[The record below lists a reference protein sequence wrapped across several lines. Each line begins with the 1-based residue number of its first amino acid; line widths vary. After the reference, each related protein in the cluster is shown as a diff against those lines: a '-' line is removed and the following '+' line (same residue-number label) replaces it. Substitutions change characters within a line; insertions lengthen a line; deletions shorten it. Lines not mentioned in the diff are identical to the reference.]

1 MLRNNSSITR
11 RALFGAF
18 FAIILLLPLTVF
30 SQSLIIVRPRRG
42 HVVVYRQPYVTY
54 QRPYYTSSYY
64 SDPDY
69 GYGYPFYTQ
78 PYYGTSNYWHSYSQP
93 YYVNPYAYS
102 VYPTYRYGYTTY
114 RPRYRRSHM
123 RFGIW
128 LR

>member
-11 RALFGAF
+11 RMLFGAF
-18 FAIILLLPLTVF
+18 FAIILFLPLTVF
-30 SQSLIIVRPRRG
+30 SQSLIVVRPRRR

-54 QRPYYTSSYY
+54 QRPYYTNSYY
-64 SDPDY
+64 SDPYYSY
-69 GYGYPFYTQ
+69 GYAQ
-78 PYYGTSNYWHSYSQP
+78 PYYTQP

-102 VYPTYRYGYTTY
+102 VYPTYSYGYTAN
-114 RPRYRRSHM
+114 RPRFRRSHM

>member
-11 RALFGAF
+11 RMLFGAF

-30 SQSLIIVRPRRG
+30 SQSLIVVRPRRR

-54 QRPYYTSSYY
+54 QQPYYTSSYY
-64 SDPDY
+64 SNPYYNY
-69 GYGYPFYTQ
+69 GYTQ
-78 PYYGTSNYWHSYSQP
+78 PYYGTSNYSYSYSQP

-102 VYPTYRYGYTTY
+102 VYPTYSYGYTTY
-114 RPRYRRSHM
+114 RPRDRRSHM